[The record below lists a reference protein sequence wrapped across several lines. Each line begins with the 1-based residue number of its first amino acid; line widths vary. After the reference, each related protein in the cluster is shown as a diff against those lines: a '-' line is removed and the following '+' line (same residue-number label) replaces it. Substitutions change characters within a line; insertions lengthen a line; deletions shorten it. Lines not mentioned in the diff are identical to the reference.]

1 MSGPDRRTVVWIEAE
16 AALAADPTIPRA
28 AAYLDGFLD
37 ASGREVLREALVQ
50 SFLAGRVAELQ
61 DRRAA
66 ARLELEGRPSSG
78 LPCGWTPQPGP
89 YPRPG
94 WAVRPETVR
103 ALRALNRGLLGRL
116 WARVW
121 RAVRRRRAC

>member
-28 AAYLDGFLD
+28 AAYLEGFLD

-50 SFLAGRVAELQ
+50 SFLAGRVADLQ

-66 ARLELEGRPSSG
+66 ARLELEGRPPSG
-78 LPCGWTPQPGP
+78 LPCGWAPRLRTLRPGP
-89 YPRPG
+89 L
-94 WAVRPETVR
+94 A
-103 ALRALNRGLLGRL
+103 RL

-121 RAVRRRRAC
+121 RAVGRRRAC